1 MGGVRRSKS
10 KALIPTNIRLF
21 FKTRSIT
28 TCVIKK
34 KYYFVIFLF
43 FYLFFCHF
51 FLDILNIYIHTCYQ
65 GIKMRRIF
73 QRTQRSGWLQPRH
86 REIMRRKLI
95 GQSNKQ
101 IAEELGLSQSRVS
114 IIVSS
119 PLFKLEL
126 ERMMQQA
133 DDQVFDAMSKLRE
146 LQPGAVSVLHESMNQ
161 HEFPHLRLKAAI
173 QVLDRTGVNSP
184 KQIQLQHSGQT
195 FEQRLLDVR
204 MRYQTDDIDLDE
216 DFDQRHQRLIT
227 IMGQNE
233 LIEDDR
239 N

>member
-1 MGGVRRSKS
+1 
-10 KALIPTNIRLF
+10 
-21 FKTRSIT
+21 
-28 TCVIKK
+28 
-34 KYYFVIFLF
+34 
-43 FYLFFCHF
+43 
-51 FLDILNIYIHTCYQ
+51 
-65 GIKMRRIF
+65 
-73 QRTQRSGWLQPRH
+73 
-86 REIMRRKLI
+86 MRRKLL